1 VTVVNAVK
9 DQTDNMQYKIHS
21 LNDDEIRVKR
31 VRSLFMPLDVP
42 VTVGWSA
49 AVSAYHPV
57 LWRLDSPNV
66 ADGLP
71 YRTVPR
77 CISFLHVP

>member
-1 VTVVNAVK
+1 MQCVSVVIAVNAVK

-31 VRSLFMPLDVP
+31 VSCLLVPLDVP

-49 AVSAYHPV
+49 AVSAYHLVDFPSYGV
-57 LWRLDSPNV
+57 WILQM
-66 ADGLP
+66 
-71 YRTVPR
+71 
-77 CISFLHVP
+77 